1 MKYKSCHLIEHGIS
15 IDVDSIK
22 ACCLSR
28 EFDKGQLM
36 IIPKYENNKI
46 FWDDLFEIKKEYP
59 LFSKEITK
67 IQESINLT
75 ECSFEQL
82 ANIIKQLLTI
92 YHCNSKNGN
101 LKEFGLSDRIGRL
114 SSFNITGGDFIFTSV
129 TGLKEKTANY
139 DGE

>member
-46 FWDDLFEIKKEYP
+46 FWDDLCVI
-59 LFSKEITK
+59 
-67 IQESINLT
+67 
-75 ECSFEQL
+75 
-82 ANIIKQLLTI
+82 
-92 YHCNSKNGN
+92 
-101 LKEFGLSDRIGRL
+101 
-114 SSFNITGGDFIFTSV
+114 
-129 TGLKEKTANY
+129 
-139 DGE
+139 

>member
-46 FWDDLFEIKKEYP
+46 FWL
-59 LFSKEITK
+59 
-67 IQESINLT
+67 
-75 ECSFEQL
+75 C
-82 ANIIKQLLTI
+82 
-92 YHCNSKNGN
+92 H
-101 LKEFGLSDRIGRL
+101 LKLSDIIIL
-114 SSFNITGGDFIFTSV
+114 I
-129 TGLKEKTANY
+129 
-139 DGE
+139 